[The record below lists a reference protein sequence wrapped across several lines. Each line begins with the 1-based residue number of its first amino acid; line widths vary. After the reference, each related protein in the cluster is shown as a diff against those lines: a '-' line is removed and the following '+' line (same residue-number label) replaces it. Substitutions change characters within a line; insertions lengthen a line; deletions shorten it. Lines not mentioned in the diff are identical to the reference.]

1 MPWESATPKKKKSMN
16 SVTSPIPAS
25 PTRADAKSRSISVRA
40 LKSKT
45 PAHYASGVQDH
56 TARIRKARQA
66 KEAREREM
74 ALMGHSADY
83 AKSLRMDKPKIASDK
98 GSSSEKKRRGR
109 KHNLEVLMTPRV
121 KMDKKTE
128 TPEAPATEPSG
139 INIPPA
145 LRMRVQMDTGESQML
160 EIYAGDSPA
169 DIARNFSER
178 HGLERSKE
186 TKLSKLIAANMAKHN
201 IPMK

>member
-1 MPWESATPKKKKSMN
+1 
-16 SVTSPIPAS
+16 
-25 PTRADAKSRSISVRA
+25 
-40 LKSKT
+40 
-45 PAHYASGVQDH
+45 
-56 TARIRKARQA
+56 
-66 KEAREREM
+66 
-74 ALMGHSADY
+74 
-83 AKSLRMDKPKIASDK
+83 
-98 GSSSEKKRRGR
+98 
-109 KHNLEVLMTPRV
+109 MTPRV